1 VPILTDQT
9 TRVPLH
15 QLRKGDTGRID
26 ATGLAHDDAE
36 LLRALGLR
44 PEASVRVC
52 RLGHTCI
59 VELCDRLGGG
69 CRIGLTKGLA
79 ERVMILPDTRGTD
92 PEPAAVV
99 GTLKKADRRS
109 SRVAR

>member
-1 VPILTDQT
+1 
-9 TRVPLH
+9 VPLH

-26 ATGLAHDDAE
+26 ASGLAHDDAE

-69 CRIGLTKGLA
+69 CRIGMTKGLA
-79 ERVMILPDTRGTD
+79 ERVMILPDSRSSGA
-92 PEPAAVV
+92 AAVQ
-99 GTLKKADRRS
+99 GAGLLKKKIIRKS
-109 SRVAR
+109 PEAR